1 MKLREP
7 PEDRSI
13 SELMS
18 FGVINIDKPIGPS
31 SHQISAWVREIVEVG
46 KTAHSGTLDPK
57 VTGCLPILLGDA
69 TRLSKLLL
77 GKKEY
82 VVVLELHKGG
92 KNETELSQILEEFKG
107 EIYQKPPKKSAV
119 SRKLRVREIY
129 DIELLEIK
137 GRKALL
143 RVECESGTYIR
154 KLCHDIGL
162 ILGHGA
168 HMGDLRRTKSYP
180 FDDGELSKL
189 HELVDAMEI
198 WKQEGNEEL
207 IREIIH
213 PAELVLEGIP
223 KIIISQTAAMQ
234 VANGAPVY
242 APGIISA
249 EEKEILTEG
258 MRVVCYTQGGS
269 AVCLGEYTGKI
280 DSKKGKVVELERV
293 LV

>member
-31 SHQISAWVREIVEVG
+31 SHQISAWVREIVKVG

-119 SRKLRVREIY
+119 SRKVRVREIY

-162 ILGHGA
+162 ILGQGA

-189 HELVDAMEI
+189 HELVDAVEI

-213 PAELVLEGIP
+213 PAESILEGIP

-249 EEKEILTEG
+249 EKKEILTEG